1 MSLHALLLGHA
12 AICSLTQQNLQVP
25 ENRLSASTLSRS
37 SDPNYE
43 LLLVD
48 VRYGNL
54 RLTNSLGVLQG
65 ENGLRYVPI
74 RQLGQHLNFH
84 FFVVPLTGLVNGF
97 LSVPSDRIELRTK
110 SGTCKRKGETIGFD
124 PSLCFEKDGELF
136 AESQLFAMITGLRFS
151 WRIQRL
157 ELEVGSEIPLNVRNE
172 NLIRPK
178 NHELISTKDME
189 VIRSP
194 YKAFS
199 FPALD
204 LQFSSTTDSTTEQ
217 TTRSSNFGL
226 TGIGDL
232 GYMNAK
238 YRLGAGSD
246 GRLFAGLSLGRED
259 SSGGLLG
266 PLQATRFEFGDLSF
280 SPVSLLTRARSGLGF
295 SISNS
300 PLNGSDDLAN
310 ENIEGHARTGSTV
323 ELYRNNV
330 RLSSLPVDSTGKFV
344 FTDVPLE
351 SGPNVFQIVEVT
363 NEGEVREEERTLYGD
378 ASGPRP
384 GQRRYQIS
392 ASQVGESIFGT
403 SQTSFATSRNELIGQ
418 YQLGL
423 TSGSWMS
430 ATIAQLDAD
439 DESTRYFGAGYHSWG
454 GAAKWHLNAMAD
466 DSGGSAISG
475 GIWQK
480 FGSNTISLE
489 HTRLN
494 DEFRGSILPEIDSNA
509 TSVTKLRFDGIG
521 KVNQSHLSYG
531 FSADRYDGT
540 NPATLIRARLSG
552 GSGDTYFSNTMT
564 ARVSSA
570 PFSGSGLIQIRK
582 RMERS
587 SLRFDMG
594 YGMGE
599 NTGIH
604 SARIGIDKWLSPD
617 YRYRYGLEYDDSR
630 ASSIAGVGTIYR
642 AFGPIFVGLN
652 FSANLRGGIS
662 TNLLLSAGVYGQSSI
677 DSMQLVQP
685 GSAEMGTVS
694 VRVFLDRNL
703 SGTFDEGDLLLPGVG
718 IKVGR
723 NSFAAK
729 TNGSGICNLERL
741 MTGQEIVIALNEISF
756 EDPSWM
762 ADKPGVVAILRPGS
776 TLKTDLAVIESA
788 EIEGR
793 ISGVKQNTGY
803 VVWLVNSN
811 GEMKQISYVDDEFGY
826 VFSHVRPG
834 DYTLVLRSPEGSVI
848 AEKFVVA
855 LKGGFLKGYDFTI
868 QP

>member
-1 MSLHALLLGHA
+1 MALQALLLGHA
-12 AICSLTQQNLQVP
+12 VICSSTQQNLQVP
-25 ENRLSASTLSRS
+25 ENRLAASNISNS

-74 RQLGQHLNFH
+74 KQLGQHLNFH
-84 FFVVPLTGLVNGF
+84 LFVVPLTGQVNGF
-97 LSVPSDRIELRTK
+97 LSVPSDRIELKTR
-110 SGTCKRKGETIGFD
+110 SGTCKRKGETIAFD

-136 AESQLFAMITGLRFS
+136 AESQLFAMITGLQFS

-157 ELEVGSEIPLNVRNE
+157 ELEVRSELPLNVRNE
-172 NLIRPK
+172 TTVRPK
-178 NHELISTKDME
+178 NHEIISTKDME

-204 LQFSSTTDSTTEQ
+204 LQFSAATDSTTEQ
-217 TTRSSNFGL
+217 TTRTSSFGI

-232 GYMNAK
+232 GYMNAR

-246 GRLFAGLSLGRED
+246 GRLLAGLSLGRED
-259 SSGGLLG
+259 SGGGLLG
-266 PLQATRFEFGDLSF
+266 PLRATRFEFGDLSF
-280 SPVSLLTRARSGLGF
+280 SPVSLLTRSRSGIGF

-300 PLNGSDDLAN
+300 PLIGSDNLAN
-310 ENIEGHARTGSTV
+310 ENIEGHGRAGSTI
-323 ELYRNNV
+323 ELYRNNI
-330 RLSSLPVDSTGKFV
+330 RLSSLTVDSTGKFV
-344 FTDVPLE
+344 FKDIPLE
-351 SGPNVFQIVEVT
+351 GGPNVFQIVEIT

-384 GQRRYQIS
+384 GENRYQIS
-392 ASQVGESIFGT
+392 ASQVGSSVFGINES
-403 SQTSFATSRNELIGQ
+403 SFFTRRNELIGQ

-430 ATIAQLDAD
+430 ATIAQLDGD
-439 DESTRYFGAGYHSWG
+439 DASGRYFGAGYHSWG
-454 GAAKWHLNAMAD
+454 GAAKWHLNAMVS

-494 DEFRGSILPEIDSNA
+494 DEFRGTILPEIDSNA

-521 KVNQSHLSYG
+521 KINQSHLSYG
-531 FSADRYDGT
+531 ISADRYDGT

-564 ARVSSA
+564 ARVSNS
-570 PFSGSGLIQIRK
+570 PFAGSGLIQIRK
-582 RMERS
+582 RMDRS

-594 YGMGE
+594 YGFGE

-617 YRYRYGLEYDDSR
+617 YRYRYGLEYDEAR
-630 ASSIAGVGTIYR
+630 ANHIAGVATIYR

-662 TNLLLSAGVYGQSSI
+662 TNLLLSAGVNGLSSV
-677 DSMQLVQP
+677 DSLQLVRP
-685 GSAEMGTVS
+685 GSGELGSVS

-756 EDPSWM
+756 ENPSWM
-762 ADKPGVVAILRPGS
+762 AEKPGVVAILRPGS
-776 TLKTDLAVIESA
+776 MLKTDLAVIESA

-793 ISGVKQNTGY
+793 ISGVSQNTGY
-803 VVWLVNSN
+803 VVWLVNPK

-834 DYTLVLRSPEGSVI
+834 DYTLVLRSPEGNVI
-848 AEKFVVA
+848 AEKFIRA
-855 LKGGFLKGYDFTI
+855 LKGEFLKGYDFTI